1 MEVKMLKAR
10 DIMTREII
18 SVTLETSLKD
28 LARKFVETGVSTMP
42 VVDAEGLLQGVVS
55 ETDLI
60 EQQKPLH
67 IPTVMA
73 FFDGVFYLDSEK
85 RFRQEVDR
93 VTAQMVSEICNRHP
107 VTCSPDATVREIA
120 GLMTANKAHLIPV
133 LDEGKMV
140 GVVARL
146 DLIRAAE

>member
-1 MEVKMLKAR
+1 MLTAK
-10 DIMTREII
+10 DIMTSNVI
-18 SVTLETSLKD
+18 SVTLDTGLKE
-28 LARKFVETGVSTMP
+28 LAKKFVETGVSSMP
-42 VVDAEGLLQGVVS
+42 VVDDQGGLQGVVS

-73 FFDGVFYLDSEK
+73 LFDGVFYLDSEK
-85 RFRQEVDR
+85 KFREEVDR
-93 VTAQMVSEICNRHP
+93 VTAQTVGEICSRTP
-107 VTCSPDATVREIA
+107 VTCSPEATIREIA
-120 GLMTANKAHLIPV
+120 GLMTTHKAHLIPV
-133 LDEGKMV
+133 LDGDTLV

>member
-1 MEVKMLKAR
+1 MLKAR
-10 DIMTREII
+10 DIMTRDII

-28 LARKFVETGVSTMP
+28 LASKFVETGVSTMP
-42 VVDAEGLLQGVVS
+42 VVDEEGLLQGIVS
-55 ETDLI
+55 ETDLV

-93 VTAQMVSEICNRHP
+93 VTAQTVREICSRDP
-107 VTCSPDATVREIA
+107 VTCTPETTVREIA

-133 LDEGKMV
+133 LDGEQMV

-146 DLIRAAE
+146 DLIRVAEMP

>member
-1 MEVKMLKAR
+1 MLKAR
-10 DIMTREII
+10 DIMTREVI

-28 LARKFVETGVSTMP
+28 LAKKFVATGVSTMP
-42 VVDAEGLLQGVVS
+42 VVDSAGRLCGIVS
-55 ETDLI
+55 ETDLV

-93 VTAQMVSEICNRHP
+93 VTAQTVGEICRMNP
-107 VTCSPDATVREIA
+107 VTCSPETTVREIA

-133 LDEGKMV
+133 LEEDEMV

-146 DLIRAAE
+146 DLIRSVE

>member
-1 MEVKMLKAR
+1 MATAK
-10 DIMTREII
+10 DIMTAEVVW
-18 SVTLETSLKD
+18 VTEDTSLKD
-28 LARKFVETGVSTMP
+28 LAHKFVETRFSNMP
-42 VVDAEGLLQGVVS
+42 VLNATGKLIGVIS

-85 RFRQEVDR
+85 RFEQDVAR
-93 VTAQMVSEICNRHP
+93 VTATTVGELCRRNP
-107 VTCSPDATVREIA
+107 PTCSPETELRDIA
-120 GLMTANKAHLIPV
+120 ALMSKHKAHLLPV
-133 LDEGKMV
+133 LDGEKMV

-146 DLIRAAE
+146 DLIRALED